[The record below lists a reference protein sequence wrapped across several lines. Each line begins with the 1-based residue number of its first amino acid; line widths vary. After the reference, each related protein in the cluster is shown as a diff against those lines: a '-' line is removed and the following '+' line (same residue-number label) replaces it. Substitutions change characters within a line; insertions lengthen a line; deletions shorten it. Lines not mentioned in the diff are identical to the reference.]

1 VTPRALR
8 SFTVRARLPEAL
20 APLGEIAMNLRWS
33 WDPRTRDLFRWVD
46 LSAWRASGGDPLK
59 VLGRVGRRRFEELA
73 EDRGFMDFMSEVY
86 VDFQH
91 YLRSGGW
98 FQRRPSPLR
107 SVAYF
112 SPEFGLTEALPQYSG
127 GLGVLAGD
135 HLKAASGLGIP
146 IIGIGLFYRE
156 GYFRQELN
164 ADGQQLEHYLPL
176 DPYAMPMTPTDV
188 QVEVDLAG
196 IPLLAQVWRV
206 DVGRVRLYL
215 LDSDVEGSHPAI
227 RTVTDRLYGGDEEH
241 RLIQEILLGM
251 GGVKALAALGE
262 DPQVFHMNEGHAGFL
277 SLERIRGLITGEG
290 LSFPEAIEANRA
302 STGFTTHTPVSA
314 GIDRFPRALMER
326 YFKKWAQECNIPFD
340 ELMAI
345 GQEPGAD
352 PSSPF
357 NMAYM
362 SLRLSARA
370 NSVSKLHGEVS
381 RGIFHKLW
389 PDVPVEEVPIGSVT
403 NGVHAR
409 TWVASGMAKLYD
421 RYVMPE
427 WDKAGIER
435 WSAIDSARDDEIW
448 RVREAAREKL
458 VMNAR
463 RILKSSLIASGAGG
477 MDVEWA
483 DKVLDPR
490 VLTIGFARR
499 FAEYKRATLL
509 FQYPE
514 RLRALLMN
522 NETPVQVVVAG
533 KSHPKDEIGKGMI
546 RQIVQFSH
554 DPQVRQRVVFL
565 PDYSMATARMLIQG
579 SDVWLNNPRRPME
592 ACGTSGEKAAL
603 NGVLNVSIRDG
614 WWDEM
619 FNGEN
624 GWAIASAENYPDQAK
639 RDAVEAA
646 SLFDILERLVVP
658 RFYERRDTSVPN
670 EWVKMLKSS
679 LKSLAPQVSASRML
693 RDYLTLM
700 YEPLAASADT
710 LHGDDFKLAKALAEW
725 KGRVTRVWSQVA
737 IRSVENGDPSFAN
750 RGDIRQVTAIL
761 DLGELNPEDVA
772 VQLIHGQVGP
782 GDELYDTQTVT
793 MELVGPEPQPGRY
806 NFQGS
811 FPCEVA
817 GRYGFSLRVVPN
829 HPNLGSFAELGKITW
844 AA

>member
-1 VTPRALR
+1 
-8 SFTVRARLPEAL
+8 
-20 APLGEIAMNLRWS
+20 MNLRWS
-33 WDPRTRDLFRWVD
+33 WDPRSRDLFRWVD
-46 LSAWRASGGDPLK
+46 PNAWSVSEGDPLK
-59 VLGRVGRRRFEELA
+59 VLGRVTRRRFEELA

-91 YLRSGGW
+91 YLKSARW
-98 FQRRPSPLR
+98 FQRRKSALR

-146 IIGIGLFYRE
+146 IIGVGLFYRE

-164 ADGQQLEHYLPL
+164 AEGQQLEHYLRL
-176 DPYAMPMTPTDV
+176 DPYAMPLTPTEV
-188 QVEVDLAG
+188 QVQVDLAG
-196 IPLLAQVWRV
+196 VPLLAQVWRV
-206 DVGRVRLYL
+206 DVGRVPLFL
-215 LDSDVEGSHPAI
+215 LDSDVDGNDNEG

-241 RLIQEILLGM
+241 RLKQEILLGM
-251 GGVKALAALGE
+251 GGVKALEALGE

-277 SLERIRGLITGEG
+277 SLERIRRLITIEG
-290 LSFPEAIEANRA
+290 LNFKEAIEATRA

-326 YFKKWAQECNIPFD
+326 YFRSWAQECGITFD

-352 PSSPF
+352 TSSPF

-362 SLRLSARA
+362 ALRLTARA

-381 RGIFHKLW
+381 RKIFHDLW
-389 PDVPVEEVPIGSVT
+389 PQVPVEEVPIGPVT

-427 WDKAGIER
+427 WDEAGIER
-435 WSAIDSARDDEIW
+435 WSHIDSARDDEIW
-448 RVREAAREKL
+448 RVRESARENL
-458 VMNAR
+458 VMSAR
-463 RILKSSLIASGAGG
+463 RIVKSSLIASGAGG

-483 DKVLDPR
+483 DKVLDSQ

-499 FAEYKRATLL
+499 FAEYKRPTLL
-509 FQYPE
+509 FQNPG
-514 RLRALLMN
+514 RLKALLLN
-522 NETPVQVVVAG
+522 PQTPVQLVVAG
-533 KSHPKDEIGKGMI
+533 KSHPKDDIGKGMI

-554 DPQVRQRVVFL
+554 DPEVRHRVVFL
-565 PDYSMATARMLIQG
+565 PDYSMATARILFQG

-624 GWAIASAENYPDQAK
+624 GWAIASAENYTDLAK

-658 RFYERRDTSVPN
+658 RFYARRDISVPN
-670 EWVKMLKSS
+670 EWVKMVKSS

-693 RDYLTLM
+693 RDYLSLM
-700 YEPLAASADT
+700 YEPLAVSADS
-710 LHGDDFKLAKALAEW
+710 LHMDDFKLAKALAEW
-725 KGRVTRVWSQVA
+725 KDRVSRVWSQVA
-737 IRSVENGDPSFAN
+737 IHPVGDGDPTFAN
-750 RGDIRQVTAIL
+750 RGDIREVTAIIE
-761 DLGELNPEDVA
+761 LGELNPEDVA

-806 NFQGS
+806 RFHGS
-811 FPCEVA
+811 FVCELA
-817 GRYGFSLRVVPN
+817 GRYGYSLRVVPS
-829 HPNLGSFAELGKITW
+829 HPNLASFAELGKITW
-844 AA
+844 AV